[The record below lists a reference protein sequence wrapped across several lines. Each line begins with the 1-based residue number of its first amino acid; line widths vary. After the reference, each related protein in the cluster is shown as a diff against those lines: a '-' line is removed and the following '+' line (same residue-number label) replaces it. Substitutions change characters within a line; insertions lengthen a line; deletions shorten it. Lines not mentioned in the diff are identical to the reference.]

1 MTLSDKIE
9 AKARELMP
17 EMRRAMV
24 AGKSWSFSHETVD
37 RIRLTLEVEE
47 THLGSGGDR
56 YSVGTSWLAITYL
69 PNTDPFYSMP
79 VLNYRDDQAAIQRA
93 AYMIAALSTVN

>member
-24 AGKSWSFSHETVD
+24 AGKAWSFSHKTVD
-37 RIRLTLEVEE
+37 SRILALEVDDD
-47 THLGSGGDR
+47 GA
-56 YSVGTSWLAITYL
+56 SWLAITYW
-69 PNTDPFYSMP
+69 PNTEPFQRSQI
-79 VLNYRDDQAAIQRA
+79 LNYRDDQAAIQRA